1 MRIWKT
7 YKPPTPC
14 AGASSAMQTGP
25 DTDDPPI
32 PRPPINRKIINDGQ
46 LHATAQPMA
55 ETMYIIAIM
64 RNAFLP
70 PICCPI
76 TPAIRHP
83 TTVPHKAIETVNPS
97 MVELR

>member
-1 MRIWKT
+1 
-7 YKPPTPC
+7 
-14 AGASSAMQTGP
+14 
-25 DTDDPPI
+25 
-32 PRPPINRKIINDGQ
+32 
-46 LHATAQPMA
+46 MA